1 MNKQSDDN
9 TQYSTG
15 AQRDDRSGKL
25 RMSLLPHDSLDR
37 IMKRYLDGAET
48 YGENN
53 WLKGMPYSA
62 LYDSSMRHMQ
72 QWWNGDKSEDHL
84 AAAAWNIICLMHFDG
99 RMPVSADMPNALDDR
114 EEFPK

>member
-1 MNKQSDDN
+1 MNKLSEDN

-48 YGENN
+48 YGEKN
-53 WLKGMPYSA
+53 WVKGQPFSV
-62 LYDSSMRHMQ
+62 LYDSAQRHMMEF
-72 QWWNGDKSEDHL
+72 WEGDTSEDHL
-84 AAAAWNIICLMHFDG
+84 AAAAWNILSMMHFEENKNTD
-99 RMPVSADMPNALDDR
+99 LDDR
-114 EEFPK
+114 MEYPR